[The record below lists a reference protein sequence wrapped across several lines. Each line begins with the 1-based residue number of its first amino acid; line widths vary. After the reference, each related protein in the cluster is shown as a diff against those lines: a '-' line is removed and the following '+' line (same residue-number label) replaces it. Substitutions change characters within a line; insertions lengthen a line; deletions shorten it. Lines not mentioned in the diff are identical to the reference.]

1 VIGSRIEF
9 FLVSILF
16 FPAILIPAF
25 AEDTLF
31 ENEILVVGTD
41 KSEYKIGGSAT
52 ISGKTQEKK
61 MPVVAM
67 SIFDPDG
74 TILSANPLEINED
87 NSFSKVI
94 FFDSPYYDKVG
105 TYTIKLDYGKLKTET
120 TFEIISEVDENS
132 NTSLIGI
139 SEISIPEI
147 SITINKSVY
156 QDEDTVIIEGTV
168 SALEGAM
175 VLVAI
180 YDPFGIPTG
189 IYFSDV
195 DSNLEFAISF
205 LVKSG
210 VNFKTEGTYS
220 IIASYGESK
229 STTEFDF
236 FENLVESIEPT
247 QITGEPI
254 ETNENSV
261 NDNEPIET
269 SDISL
274 DDNIPMFDNKQQ
286 NVQSTNNLQNI
297 KTATKGILKVKAVSK
312 NIEEAKKKESEN
324 LLGNSKHLTVEDIE
338 LGKML
343 NQIYLKCNTS
353 ELVDSIS
360 YYDSMG
366 PALIRLCKY
375 DEAISYYDE
384 TLIENPNNV
393 EVLSNK
399 GSALGKLGLYNEAI
413 DHYDSA
419 LSIDPN
425 YVHALNNKANALASL
440 DLIPDA
446 ISTYNQALLIAPDNI
461 IILNNLE
468 NTKQK
473 LEKYEEQTT
482 EETNEEPKQST
493 KTTIKSQ
500 KMPDKNE
507 DNTTP
512 TILDQIGSALDSIKD
527 VFFGFLN

>member
-1 VIGSRIEF
+1 MIGSRIEF
-9 FLVSILF
+9 WLFSILF
-16 FPAILIPAF
+16 LPGILIPAF
-25 AEDTLF
+25 AEGTL
-31 ENEILVVGTD
+31 EINELLMVETD
-41 KSEYKIGGSAT
+41 KADFKIGDSAT
-52 ISGKTQEKK
+52 ISGKIQEKK
-61 MPVVAM
+61 MPVVTM
-67 SIFDPDG
+67 SIFDPDR
-74 TILSANPLEINED
+74 TILSANLLEINED

-94 FFDSPYYDKVG
+94 FLDSPFYDKIG

-120 TFEIISEVDENS
+120 TFEIISEVDEKS
-132 NTSLIGI
+132 NPSLIDA
-139 SEISIPEI
+139 SAISIPEV
-147 SITINKSVY
+147 SITTNKSVY
-156 QDEDTVIIEGTV
+156 QDEDIVIIEGTV
-168 SALEGAM
+168 SALEEPM
-175 VLVAI
+175 ILVAI
-180 YDPFGIPTG
+180 YDPFGIPAG

-236 FENLVESIEPT
+236 FENFVESIEPT
-247 QITGEPI
+247 QITEEPI
-254 ETNENSV
+254 EINENSV
-261 NDNEPIET
+261 NDNEQQ
-269 SDISL
+269 SD
-274 DDNIPMFDNKQQ
+274 
-286 NVQSTNNLQNI
+286 QSTNNLQNVVLE
-297 KTATKGILKVKAVSK
+297 TKGILKKKAVSK

-324 LLGNSKHLTVEDIE
+324 ILGNSKHLTVEDVE

-343 NQIYLKCNTS
+343 NQIYLNCNTS
-353 ELVDSIS
+353 DLVDSIS

-375 DEAISYYDE
+375 DEAISYYDD

-413 DHYDSA
+413 GHYDSA

-425 YVHALNNKANALASL
+425 YVPALNNKANAIANLG
-440 DLIPDA
+440 LIPDA

-482 EETNEEPKQST
+482 EETNEAPIQST
-493 KTTIKSQ
+493 KTTIKSE

-527 VFFGFLN
+527 AFFGFLN

>member
-1 VIGSRIEF
+1 MIGSRIEF
-9 FLVSILF
+9 WLFSILF

-25 AEDTLF
+25 AEDTL
-31 ENEILVVGTD
+31 EINELLVVETD
-41 KSEYKIGGSAT
+41 KPEYKIGDSVT
-52 ISGKTQEKK
+52 ISGKIQEKK
-61 MPVVAM
+61 MPMVAM

-74 TILSANPLEINED
+74 TILSANLLEINED
-87 NSFSKVI
+87 NSFYKLI
-94 FFDSPYYDKVG
+94 FLDSPFYGKVG
-105 TYTIKLDYGKLKTET
+105 TYTIKLDYGKLKKET

-132 NTSLIGI
+132 NTSLIDI
-139 SEISIPEI
+139 SAISIPEI
-147 SITINKSVY
+147 SISTNKSVY
-156 QDEDTVIIEGTV
+156 RDEDTIIIEGIV
-168 SALEGAM
+168 SALEGPL

-180 YDPFGIPTG
+180 YDPFGTPAG

-195 DSNLEFAISF
+195 DSNLEFAFSF

-220 IIASYGESK
+220 IIASYGELK

-236 FENLVESIEPT
+236 FENLAELIDPT
-247 QITGEPI
+247 QIAEEPI

-269 SDISL
+269 SDKSL
-274 DDNIPMFDNKQQ
+274 GDNIPMFENKQQ
-286 NVQSTNNLQNI
+286 NVQSTNNLQNVVSD
-297 KTATKGILKVKAVSK
+297 TKGILKKKAVSK

-324 LLGNSKHLTVEDIE
+324 ILGNSKHLTVEDIE

-343 NQIYLKCNTS
+343 NQIYLNCNTG

-366 PALIRLCKY
+366 PALIRLCKF

-419 LSIDPN
+419 LSIDPT
-425 YVHALNNKANALASL
+425 YVPALNNKANAIASL
-440 DLIPDA
+440 GLIPDA

-482 EETNEEPKQST
+482 EETNEVPIQST
-493 KTTIKSQ
+493 KTTIKSE

-527 VFFGFLN
+527 AFFGFLN

>member
-1 VIGSRIEF
+1 MIGSRIEF
-9 FLVSILF
+9 LLFSILF
-16 FPAILIPAF
+16 LPGILIPAF
-25 AEDTLF
+25 AEGTL
-31 ENEILVVGTD
+31 EINELLMVETD
-41 KSEYKIGGSAT
+41 ETDFKIGDSAT
-52 ISGKTQEKK
+52 ISGKIQEKK

-67 SIFDPDG
+67 SIFDPDR
-74 TILSANPLEINED
+74 TILSANLLEINAD

-94 FFDSPYYDKVG
+94 FLDSPFYDKIG

-132 NTSLIGI
+132 NPSLIDA
-139 SEISIPEI
+139 SAISIPEV
-147 SITINKSVY
+147 SITTNKSVY
-156 QDEDTVIIEGTV
+156 QDEDIVIIEGTI
-168 SALEGAM
+168 SALEGPM
-175 VLVAI
+175 ILVAI

-210 VNFKTEGTYS
+210 INFKTEGTYS

-229 STTEFDF
+229 STTEFNF

-247 QITGEPI
+247 QITEEPI

-261 NDNEPIET
+261 NDNE
-269 SDISL
+269 
-274 DDNIPMFDNKQQ
+274 QQ
-286 NVQSTNNLQNI
+286 SGQSTNNLQNVVLE
-297 KTATKGILKVKAVSK
+297 TKGILKKKAVSK

-324 LLGNSKHLTVEDIE
+324 ILGNSKHLTVEDVE

-343 NQIYLKCNTS
+343 NQIYLNCNTS
-353 ELVDSIS
+353 DLVDSIS

-375 DEAISYYDE
+375 DEAISYYDD

-413 DHYDSA
+413 GHYDSA

-425 YVHALNNKANALASL
+425 YVPALNNKANAIANLG
-440 DLIPDA
+440 LIPDA

-482 EETNEEPKQST
+482 EETNEAPIQST
-493 KTTIKSQ
+493 KTTIKSE
-500 KMPDKNE
+500 KTPDKNE
-507 DNTTP
+507 DNTSP
-512 TILDQIGSALDSIKD
+512 TILDQIGSAFDSIKD